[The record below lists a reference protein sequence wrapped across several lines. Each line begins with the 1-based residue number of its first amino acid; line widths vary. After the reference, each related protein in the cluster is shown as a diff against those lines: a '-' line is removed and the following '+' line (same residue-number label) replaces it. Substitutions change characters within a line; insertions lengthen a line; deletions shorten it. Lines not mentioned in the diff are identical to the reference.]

1 MIKRETCLL
10 AANYF
15 VKYHLQN
22 VKIYLH
28 TVKKCDRIKKLFYND
43 RYGQRSP
50 ILDNSSDYS
59 WLAIRKEY

>member
-28 TVKKCDRIKKLFYND
+28 TVKKCDRIKKLFYNG

-50 ILDNSSDYS
+50 I
-59 WLAIRKEY
+59 

>member
-10 AANYF
+10 AANDF
-15 VKYHLQN
+15 VKYHLQNHLQN

-28 TVKKCDRIKKLFYND
+28 TVKKCDKIKKLFYND

-50 ILDNSSDYS
+50 I
-59 WLAIRKEY
+59 